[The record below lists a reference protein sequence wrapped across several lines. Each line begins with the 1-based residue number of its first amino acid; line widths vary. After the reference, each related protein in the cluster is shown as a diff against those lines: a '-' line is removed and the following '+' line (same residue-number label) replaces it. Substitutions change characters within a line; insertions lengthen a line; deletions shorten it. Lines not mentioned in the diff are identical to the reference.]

1 MSGSE
6 NKMIRRRL
14 ANAYLSSV
22 VSISLVLLLTGVA
35 ALLLINAGRI
45 SAYFRENVKI
55 SVLLTPETET
65 KQAESYLSSVK
76 TLPFVKDAQLIS
88 REQGEEELKDML
100 GEDFLSVFESS
111 PVPISVDVTPVAA
124 YVEKDSLDVVV
135 SALSGYDCV
144 DEVESRG
151 ALVEML
157 NENLARISL
166 VFGVFICLLLF
177 ISFVLINNMV
187 RLSVF
192 ARRFTIHTMK
202 LVGATRSFIRAPFL
216 RNALIQG
223 LVSAGIASVALW
235 GILYAARRSFGEMFN
250 IFGTDTL
257 LMSIGVIF
265 LCGVLICVVS
275 TCFVVGK
282 LISANKDDLYY

>member
-1 MSGSE
+1 MRGSE
-6 NKMIRRRL
+6 NKMIHRRL

-35 ALLLINAGRI
+35 ALILINAKRI
-45 SAYFRENVKI
+45 SSYLKENVKI
-55 SVLLTPETET
+55 TVMLAPEVNEER
-65 KQAESYLSSVK
+65 AEAYLSSVK
-76 TLPFVKDAQLIS
+76 TLPYVKDALLIS
-88 REQGEEELKDML
+88 REQGEKELKEML
-100 GEDFLSVFESS
+100 GEDFLSVFENS
-111 PVPISVDVTPVAA
+111 PVPISVDVTPKAE
-124 YVEKDSLDVVV
+124 YVEKDSLAVV
-135 SALSGYDCV
+135 SAALLDSEIV
-144 DEVESRG
+144 DEIESRG
-151 ALVEML
+151 DLVEML

-166 VFGVFICLLLF
+166 VFGVFVFLLLF

-202 LVGATRSFIRAPFL
+202 LVGATRSFIRAPFV
-216 RNALIQG
+216 RGAVVQG
-223 LVSAGIASVALW
+223 VVSATVASAALY

-265 LCGVLICVVS
+265 FFGILICVVS
-275 TCFVVGK
+275 TCFVVGR